1 MLDIVRCLP
10 DTAIYYALKK
20 ATARNLQGFPED
32 HVEKSTNYAHILIQH
47 GAKSD
52 NEKAITASFKYGL
65 YAKHPTTSAD
75 RLGNSDLQFP
85 IAYAFGDR
93 DWVGSDGAE
102 KIVQQNKYFKEG
114 LSQIFVIPHADHMTH
129 INNGDALVEKIVG
142 FFNQTIR
149 HEFEYKPRVTHP
161 LIIPGV
167 VPKQFLPKDE
177 PLQGDDFDTDIDT
190 DSDLSIKSVNNLKEK
205 TKCDSMD
212 IGMAEPDKMYK

>member
-1 MLDIVRCLP
+1 MLDIVRYLP
-10 DTAIYYALKK
+10 ESGLYYALKK
-20 ATARNLQGFPED
+20 ATARNLAGFPED
-32 HVEKSTNYAHILIQH
+32 HVEKSTNYAHTIIC

-75 RLGNSDLQFP
+75 RLGNPELKFP

-102 KIVQQNKYFKEG
+102 KIVQQNKYFQEG

-142 FFNQTIR
+142 FFNQTVR
-149 HEFEYKPRVTHP
+149 HELEYKPRVTHP
-161 LIIPGV
+161 LILPGV
-167 VPKQFLPKDE
+167 VPKQFLPEEE
-177 PLQGDDFDTDIDT
+177 P
-190 DSDLSIKSVNNLKEK
+190 
-205 TKCDSMD
+205 C
-212 IGMAEPDKMYK
+212 